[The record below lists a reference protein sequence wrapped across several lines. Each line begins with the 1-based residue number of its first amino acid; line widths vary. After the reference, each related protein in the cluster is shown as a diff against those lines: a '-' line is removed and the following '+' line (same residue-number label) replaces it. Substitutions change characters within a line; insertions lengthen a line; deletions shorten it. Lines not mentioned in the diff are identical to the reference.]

1 MAPLRSV
8 IIFIREPFSKKIPKS
23 TLLSIRVKTPEVV
36 LLMSLL
42 SRLGLVGLGGGRL
55 ESEPLAGWR
64 RRLQSLLRGM
74 ARGCFFAMGFHWVE
88 VSGEQVIAERVF
100 FSGKCVTYLEE
111 NH

>member
-1 MAPLRSV
+1 
-8 IIFIREPFSKKIPKS
+8 
-23 TLLSIRVKTPEVV
+23 
-36 LLMSLL
+36 MSLL
-42 SRLGLVGLGGGRL
+42 SRLGLVGLSGGRL

-100 FSGKCVTYLEE
+100 FWEMCYISGKSLEYTLKQICLQ
-111 NH
+111 